1 MTTNSNFPQQLKALS
16 DRLDLTTKGYPE
28 LKRLS
33 IIAMIVNGHIL
44 LSNVPGTGK
53 TRFALAL
60 ADGIEGAVFNR
71 IQCTNDLLAQDITGF
86 PHQDR
91 ATGTWSLRRGPLLAD
106 RHDRAVNILLVDELN
121 RTTPK
126 TQAAFLEAM
135 EERQV
140 SIDNNVI
147 SLPGLFFLIGT
158 MNPVE
163 EIGGLGTFPLP
174 QAQVDRFLFRVNM
187 SYVDLPDEVSM
198 LGDVVLP
205 GDANPHAG
213 GQKPLTIEDI
223 MTIRQEVRQLL
234 KQATQSEQLKSY
246 VARLVRAVRPGSA
259 KSETDLELQRNFK
272 KIHGAEAESLS
283 KAIMLGA
290 SPRAAISLM
299 IAGAGDAYLNG
310 QSQVTDAN
318 IRAVAPHV
326 MAHRILLSPLSL
338 KSGLTSADVV
348 NQTLSRVPVIAEK

>member
-1 MTTNSNFPQQLKALS
+1 MTTNYPQKLRALAE
-16 DRLDLTTKGYPE
+16 RLDVMTRGYPD

-33 IIAMIVNGHIL
+33 IIAMIVNGNIL

-71 IQCTNDLLAQDITGF
+71 IQCTSDLLAQDITGF
-86 PHQDR
+86 PQQDR

-106 RHDRAVNILLVDELN
+106 LHNRPVNVLLVDELN

-147 SLPGLFFLIGT
+147 ALPNFFFLLAT
-158 MNPVE
+158 MNPIE

-174 QAQVDRFLFRVNM
+174 EAQRDRFLFRLDM
-187 SYVDLPDEVSM
+187 SYVELADEIGM

-213 GQKPLTIEDI
+213 GQKPLTIADI
-223 MTIRQEVRQLL
+223 MTIRQEVRLLL

-246 VARLVRAVRPGSA
+246 VARLVRAVRPGSN
-259 KSETDLELQRNFK
+259 KSEIDLELQRNFNR
-272 KIHGAEAESLS
+272 IHGADAKELADS
-283 KAIMLGA
+283 IILGA
-290 SPRAAISLM
+290 SPRAAISLL
-299 IAGAGDAYLNG
+299 IAGAGDAYLKG

-338 KSGLTSADVV
+338 RTGLTSAEVV
-348 NQTLSRVPVIAEK
+348 ARTLSRVPVVAEK